1 MVILALLIIHNTFII
16 HNTTQCV
23 DSVQPNVV
31 IAVLS
36 LSVPLHHC
44 PVEVDSPGA
53 QDDDQGVKMSAAQA
67 KASLQGLEEV
77 TSPPGSQLIHPATS
91 LLQSGDR
98 TGHRDTIYCGKQP
111 KQIH

>member
-1 MVILALLIIHNTFII
+1 MIII
-16 HNTTQCV
+16 NTTQCV

-36 LSVPLHHC
+36 SSVPLHHC

-53 QDDDQGVKMSAAQA
+53 QDDDQGVKLSAVQA

-91 LLQSGDR
+91 LLQSGEREQATETQSTVEGSLNRSTDNESAYR
-98 TGHRDTIYCGKQP
+98 N
-111 KQIH
+111 